1 MQNQLEKSHK
11 VFQLELIAG
20 KNAAEIWGRWRVSLR
35 AATIDK
41 TIILIKRQVQLDPN
55 FLLAIP
61 HMLSHV
67 FSPEKSLI
75 LAKCSVSCG
84 HSLGFQK
91 NHCQNRE

>member
-20 KNAAEIWGRWRVSLR
+20 KNAAQWFGVDGEFLS

-67 FSPEKSLI
+67 SP
-75 LAKCSVSCG
+75 
-84 HSLGFQK
+84 
-91 NHCQNRE
+91 

>member
-20 KNAAEIWGRWRVSLR
+20 KNAAVIWGEWDGEFLS

-61 HMLSHV
+61 HMLSLV
-67 FSPEKSLI
+67 SP
-75 LAKCSVSCG
+75 
-84 HSLGFQK
+84 
-91 NHCQNRE
+91 